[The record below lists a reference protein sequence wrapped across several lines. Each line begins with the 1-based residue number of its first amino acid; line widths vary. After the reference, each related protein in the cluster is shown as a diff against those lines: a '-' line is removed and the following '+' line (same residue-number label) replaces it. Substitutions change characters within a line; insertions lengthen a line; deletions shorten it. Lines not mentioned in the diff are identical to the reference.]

1 MSDKELEIRHQF
13 LDEAQDYLDN
23 LENSLIGLASGGA
36 NAQAINS
43 AMRSAHSIKGGAGM
57 MGFQLL
63 SQLSHRLED
72 GLKVLKIQKHA
83 VDINAELEQLL
94 LSAVDCL
101 RRVAESDRQNVPVD
115 PSWLD
120 RQVLPLFDQLHE
132 RLGDPQEEDA
142 ASILSP
148 EENQDILPL
157 LFQTEVEGCLQR
169 LEGVLEGDR
178 HCLYEETEILAQE
191 LGALGEMLQLSAFSQ
206 LCNAV
211 LTTVQA
217 RPDQIESIARAA
229 LTAWRQTQLM
239 VLAGNYSN
247 LPTTLAL
254 DIGDVG
260 NLDESNEQALPEL
273 EPVDRVED
281 FGSLEADVVE
291 VSVADSD
298 WADAD
303 LIVPGLIDPDFTDPD
318 LTNPDFTDPDPA
330 HADSADADL
339 ANSEWAESNG
349 ADLDAAEP
357 SATAD
362 AELDET
368 DLDLAGFGS
377 DISITDQ
384 SWADA
389 IAQAEM
395 AGDSELFDEWPVGDG
410 DDAIVS
416 PEWSNEDVEDSEFDL
431 DSSPDL
437 HTFVPSFDADI
448 DPADSVLLDADADI
462 TAVEDGHQPINRG
475 AKADYSGEPEVFTSD
490 LDSGLDSD
498 LDRVFASGVDDSLR
512 PDPAVIDNGGG
523 FDYGQETTPKP
534 PKQVDATPRQSPAA
548 KQASDDAT
556 VRVPLK
562 QLKQLNN
569 LFGELTI
576 ERNGLELYLKR
587 LRDLLS
593 TLRTR
598 VKILDQTNLNLR
610 SAYDRVTTRAALEQS
625 TLAIAPQL
633 LRPQSKRPKAAV
645 NRLTEAFDALELDQ
659 YSDMHLMSQEV
670 METIVQIQEVT
681 TDLELSM
688 DDTDQMFRGL
698 NKTAKQLQT
707 RLTQL
712 QMRPLSDILE
722 RFPRA
727 LRKMSLEHGKSAE
740 LKVNG
745 GNILIDRNILEA
757 LNEPLL
763 HLLRNAFDH
772 GIEDPDTRQ
781 ANGKP
786 AQGTIEISAIHRNN
800 RTLISIRDDGKGV
813 NLEKIR
819 ARARQMGLDDTL
831 LAAAS
836 DDELISLIF
845 EPGFSTSNNVT
856 DLSGRGVGMDVVRD
870 SIKQLQGEISVDTA
884 ANQGTTF
891 TLSLPFTLSVTRVL
905 LVESNDLM
913 MAFPTDAV
921 EEMTSVSSEQVMKT
935 IGGEVIDW
943 EEQMVQFIRLHQWLR
958 FNCPRSLERPS
969 GIANIEESTVLM
981 VTHNEHLVGLQV
993 GRCWGEQEVAIRY
1006 VEGSL
1011 PMPHGFST
1019 CTILGDGR
1027 VVPMVNVSELLRW
1040 IMSDERSRPAPA
1052 QTAMLPVGQGLAPLP
1067 AAQEPAPLAPKSHKP
1082 AILIVDD
1089 SINVRRFLALT
1100 LEKAGYRVEQAKDGQ
1115 DAVDKLTAGLPV
1127 QAVICDI
1134 EMPRLDGY
1142 GVLAR
1147 VKSNSALSHLP
1158 IAMLTSRSG
1167 DKHRK
1172 LAMSLGASAYFS
1184 KPYNEQVL
1192 LQTLRQI
1199 VESAVVA

>member
-23 LENSLIGLASGGA
+23 LENALIGLASGGV
-36 NAQAINS
+36 NVQAINS

-63 SQLSHRLED
+63 NQFSHRLED

-83 VDINAELEQLL
+83 VDINAELEQQLL
-94 LSAVDCL
+94 AAVDCL
-101 RRVAESDRQNVPVD
+101 RRIAASDRQGKAVD
-115 PSWLD
+115 PTWLET
-120 RQVLPLFDQLHE
+120 QAQPLFDQLYD

-148 EENQDILPL
+148 EENQDIVPL
-157 LFQTEVEGCLQR
+157 LFQTEVEGCLER
-169 LEGVLEGDR
+169 LQGVLDGDR

-191 LGALGEMLQLSAFSQ
+191 LGALGEMLQLPAFSQ
-206 LCNAV
+206 LCN
-211 LTTVQA
+211 TVYEAIQA
-217 RPDQIESIARAA
+217 QPDQIDAIAPAA
-229 LTAWRQTQLM
+229 LAAWRQTQQL
-239 VLAGNYSN
+239 VLAGSYSD

-254 DIGDVG
+254 EIDSLSTNTAGVEPAASGEAAAETWVEEDLVEVDAAPLDRADQAETG
-260 NLDESNEQALPEL
+260 LDGVQWDGSELTELAADELETDESFEL
-273 EPVDRVED
+273 GE
-281 FGSLEADVVE
+281 FALEAADTDIDEPGIALDV
-291 VSVADSD
+291 A
-298 WADAD
+298 
-303 LIVPGLIDPDFTDPD
+303 
-318 LTNPDFTDPDPA
+318 
-330 HADSADADL
+330 
-339 ANSEWAESNG
+339 
-349 ADLDAAEP
+349 
-357 SATAD
+357 
-362 AELDET
+362 
-368 DLDLAGFGS
+368 
-377 DISITDQ
+377 DQ
-384 SWADA
+384 SWAEA
-389 IAQAEM
+389 IAQAEL
-395 AGDSELFDEWPVGDG
+395 AGEGDLFDSWTESENGSPMPLDWPDEALNREALEEP
-410 DDAIVS
+410 DAEADEPS
-416 PEWSNEDVEDSEFDL
+416 PEVEHLAPIDSIDSVFLDAEAEISSADVPGVAENSIDL
-431 DSSPDL
+431 SSADLSAEVGHSSPAINAANQAE
-437 HTFVPSFDADI
+437 T
-448 DPADSVLLDADADI
+448 VL
-462 TAVEDGHQPINRG
+462 
-475 AKADYSGEPEVFTSD
+475 EPF
-490 LDSGLDSD
+490 DSG
-498 LDRVFASGVDDSLR
+498 FAPGAAVDDSGIAEHR
-512 PDPAVIDNGGG
+512 NGASSRRSKMFEAAPGAEADGG
-523 FDYGQETTPKP
+523 
-534 PKQVDATPRQSPAA
+534 AT
-548 KQASDDAT
+548 T
-556 VRVPLK
+556 VRVPLR

-593 TLRTR
+593 VLRGR
-598 VKILDQTNLNLR
+598 VKTLDQTNLSLR
-610 SAYDRVTTRAALEQS
+610 SAYDRVTTRAELEQAALGISSQPLVSQRKKSS
-625 TLAIAPQL
+625 TE
-633 LRPQSKRPKAAV
+633 
-645 NRLTEAFDALELDQ
+645 NLTEDFDALELDQ

-688 DDTDQMFRGL
+688 DDTDQTFRGL
-698 NKTAKQLQT
+698 NKTARQLQN

-722 RFPRA
+722 RFPNA
-727 LRKMSLEHGKSAE
+727 LRKMSLEHGKSVE
-740 LKVNG
+740 LKVHG

-763 HLLRNAFDH
+763 HVLRNAFDH

-781 ANGKP
+781 ANGKSP
-786 AQGTIEISAIHRNN
+786 QGLIEISAVHRNN
-800 RTLISIRDDGKGV
+800 RTLISIRDDGKGID
-813 NLEKIR
+813 LDKIR

-845 EPGFSTSNNVT
+845 EPGFSTSTNVT
-856 DLSGRGVGMDVVRD
+856 ELSGRGVGMDVVRD
-870 SIKQLQGEISVDTA
+870 SIKQMQGDISVDTA
-884 ANQGTTF
+884 LNQGTTF

-921 EEMTSVSSEQVMKT
+921 EEMTSIAAGQVLKT
-935 IGGEVIDW
+935 VGGEVIEW
-943 EEQMVQFIRLHQWLR
+943 EDQMVQFIRLHQCLQ
-958 FNCPRSLERPS
+958 FNCPRSLERPNRA
-969 GIANIEESTVLM
+969 ANIEESTVLM
-981 VTHNEHLVGLQV
+981 VNHNEHLVGLQV

-1006 VEGSL
+1006 VEGNL
-1011 PMPHGFST
+1011 PMPPGFSN

-1027 VVPMVNVSELLRW
+1027 VVPMLNVSELLRW
-1040 IMSDERSRPAPA
+1040 IMSDERSRPSARSQSQSQSTHQLPAGQPPASLPPA
-1052 QTAMLPVGQGLAPLP
+1052 QPPVSF
-1067 AAQEPAPLAPKSHKP
+1067 EPKSHKP

-1115 DAVDKLTAGLPV
+1115 DAVDKLAAGLPV

-1147 VKSNSALSHLP
+1147 VKANPTLAHLP

-1199 VESAVVA
+1199 VESAIVA